1 MSLVGHFRVC
11 VYVCL
16 YVFYVCVHVCV
27 CCPCNCPQR
36 IHTGERPFQC
46 AHCDY
51 RARAK
56 STLITHERV
65 HDVDKPYKPRTP
77 RVTGGDDKLLK
88 CPHCDYTAGRS
99 NMIKHERIHSGAWFF
114 DVSPFSVAPVLC
126 CAVLIH
132 RCSFVPRGRAVVVV
146 WLDVVVV
153 ALECCVVV

>member
-1 MSLVGHFRVC
+1 MACFAWPGIFVLVAWQYCDYRARHKSSIVTHELSHSDEKPYKC
-11 VYVCL
+11 
-16 YVFYVCVHVCV
+16 
-27 CCPCNCPQR
+27 
-36 IHTGERPFQC
+36 E
-46 AHCDY
+46 HCDY